1 MTYKSHL
8 INFCYLTY
16 LHMNFPIGTIAFL
29 LDFAQL
35 KTLSLFDFSTTLIV
49 YLFYITSHHHLP
61 SLRRNNRIR
70 SKKDPNN
77 TEECFLFVTFADIIT
92 KNMNTSKKITVQS
105 TEISVLIG
113 KNDNDY
119 ISLTDMV
126 KANDEEDLI
135 RNWMRNKNT
144 LEYLG
149 VWESLNNPNF
159 KGVEFDT
166 FMKEA
171 GLNRF
176 NMTPRKWIEAT
187 NAIGIVSK
195 AGRNGGTYAHKDIA
209 FNFGMWISPTFQ
221 LYIVKEYQ
229 RLKEQESDPLSLEWN
244 AKRILSKTNYTLHTD
259 AIKNV
264 IIPKMDIN
272 AIKHGIIYATEAD
285 MLNIILFGCKAKEW
299 AQANPN
305 LASKGINLR
314 ETASINQLV
323 VLSNMESANSE
334 MIKQGVPRKQ
344 RFEILHKMAKEQLKV
359 LDMNNTEQRFRKI
372 LPDSTKKIE

>member
-8 INFCYLTY
+8 INFCYLPY
-16 LHMNFPIGTIAFL
+16 LHLNFSTDTIVFSHAISR
-29 LDFAQL
+29 L
-35 KTLSLFDFSTTLIV
+35 KTLSFFYFSTTLIV

-61 SLRRNNRIR
+61 SLRKNRIR
-70 SKKDPNN
+70 SKKGSNN
-77 TEECFLFVTFADIIT
+77 TEKQFLFVTSADIIT
-92 KNMNTSKKITVQS
+92 KNDEYIKEDNS

-113 KNDNDY
+113 NESDY
-119 ISLTDMV
+119 ICLTDMAHFKDKERTDYV
-126 KANDEEDLI
+126 I
-135 RNWMRNKNT
+135 QNWLRT
-144 LEYLG
+144 RSTIEYLG
-149 VWESLNNPNF
+149 AWEQLYNPNF
-159 KGVEFDT
+159 NPTEFDG
-166 FMKEA
+166 FRNSA
-171 GLNRF
+171 GLNSF
-176 NMTPRKWIEAT
+176 TLTAKQWIQKT
-187 NAIGIVSK
+187 NAIGIMSK
-195 AGRNGGTYAHKDIA
+195 AGRYGGTYAHKDIA
-209 FNFGMWISPTFQ
+209 FNFGMWLSPTFQ

-334 MIKQGVPRKQ
+334 MIKQGVSRKQ

-359 LDMNNTEQRFRKI
+359 LDTNNIEQKFRKI

>member
-1 MTYKSHL
+1 MTNKSHL
-8 INFCYLTY
+8 ISFCYLPY
-16 LHMNFPIGTIAFL
+16 LHMNFSIYTIVFSHAFSR
-29 LDFAQL
+29 L
-35 KTLSLFDFSTTLIV
+35 KTLSLFDFSTPLIV
-49 YLFYITSHHHLP
+49 YLFYITSHHLP
-61 SLRRNNRIR
+61 SLWRKNRIR
-70 SKKDPNN
+70 SKKDSNN
-77 TEECFLFVTFADIIT
+77 TEKCVLFVTFADIIT
-92 KNMNTSKKITVQS
+92 KNMNTSKKITVHS

-195 AGRNGGTYAHKDIA
+195 AGRNGGTFAHKDIA

-264 IIPKMDIN
+264 IIPKMDIE

-305 LASKGINLR
+305 LASKGINIR

-334 MIKQGVPRKQ
+334 MIKQGVSRKQ

-359 LDMNNTEQRFRKI
+359 LDTNNTEQRFRKI
-372 LPDSTKKIE
+372 LPDGTKKIE

>member
-1 MTYKSHL
+1 MTYKSHP

-16 LHMNFPIGTIAFL
+16 LHMNFPTGTITFL
-29 LDFAQL
+29 LDFTRL
-35 KTLSLFDFSTTLIV
+35 KTLSFFDFSTTLIV
-49 YLFYITSHHHLP
+49 YLFYITSHYHLP
-61 SLRRNNRIR
+61 SLRKKNRIR

-77 TEECFLFVTFADIIT
+77 TEKCFLFITFADIIT

-119 ISLTDMV
+119 ISLTDMI
-126 KANDEEDLI
+126 KAKDGDFFISDWL
-135 RNWMRNKNT
+135 RNRNT
-144 LEYLG
+144 LEYIG
-149 VWESLNNPNF
+149 TWEMMYNPNF
-159 KGVEFDT
+159 NYGEFAT
-166 FMKEA
+166 IKEKA
-171 GLNRF
+171 GLNNFKVSVKELVMR
-176 NMTPRKWIEAT
+176 T
-187 NAIGIVSK
+187 NAICLTAK
-195 AGRNGGTYAHKDIA
+195 TGRYGGTYAHKDIA
-209 FNFGMWISPTFQ
+209 FHFGMWISPTFQ

-334 MIKQGVPRKQ
+334 MIKQGVSRKQ

-359 LDMNNTEQRFRKI
+359 LDTNNIEQKFRKI

>member
-1 MTYKSHL
+1 M
-8 INFCYLTY
+8 
-16 LHMNFPIGTIAFL
+16 
-29 LDFAQL
+29 
-35 KTLSLFDFSTTLIV
+35 
-49 YLFYITSHHHLP
+49 
-61 SLRRNNRIR
+61 
-70 SKKDPNN
+70 
-77 TEECFLFVTFADIIT
+77 
-92 KNMNTSKKITVQS
+92 
-105 TEISVLIG
+105 LIG

-119 ISLTDMV
+119 ISLTDMI
-126 KANDEEDLI
+126 KAKDGDFFISDWL
-135 RNWMRNKNT
+135 RNRNT
-144 LEYLG
+144 LEYIG
-149 VWESLNNPNF
+149 TWEMMYNPNF
-159 KGVEFDT
+159 NYGEFAT
-166 FMKEA
+166 IKEKA
-171 GLNRF
+171 GLNNFKVSVKELVMR
-176 NMTPRKWIEAT
+176 T
-187 NAIGIVSK
+187 NAICLTAK
-195 AGRNGGTYAHKDIA
+195 TGRYGGTYAHKDIA
-209 FNFGMWISPTFQ
+209 FHFGMWISPTFQ

-264 IIPKMDIN
+264 IIPKMDIK

>member
-1 MTYKSHL
+1 
-8 INFCYLTY
+8 
-16 LHMNFPIGTIAFL
+16 
-29 LDFAQL
+29 
-35 KTLSLFDFSTTLIV
+35 
-49 YLFYITSHHHLP
+49 
-61 SLRRNNRIR
+61 
-70 SKKDPNN
+70 
-77 TEECFLFVTFADIIT
+77 
-92 KNMNTSKKITVQS
+92 MNTSKKITVQS

-113 KNDNDY
+113 NESDY
-119 ISLTDMV
+119 ICLTDMAHF
-126 KANDEEDLI
+126 KDKERTDYI
-135 RNWMRNKNT
+135 IQNWLRT
-144 LEYLG
+144 RSTIEYLG
-149 VWESLNNPNF
+149 AWEQLYNPNF
-159 KGVEFDT
+159 NPTEFDG
-166 FMKEA
+166 FRNSA
-171 GLNRF
+171 GLNSF
-176 NMTPRKWIEAT
+176 TLTAKQWIQKT
-187 NAIGIVSK
+187 NAIGIMSK
-195 AGRNGGTYAHKDIA
+195 AGRYGGTYAHKDIA
-209 FNFGMWISPTFQ
+209 FNFGMWLSPTFQ

-229 RLKEQESDPLSLEWN
+229 RLKEQESNPLSLEWN

-264 IIPKMDIN
+264 IIPKMDIE

-334 MIKQGVPRKQ
+334 MIKQGVSRKQ

-359 LDMNNTEQRFRKI
+359 LDTNNIEQKFRKI

>member
-16 LHMNFPIGTIAFL
+16 LHLNFSTDTIVFSHT
-29 LDFAQL
+29 FSRL
-35 KTLSLFDFSTTLIV
+35 KTLSFFYFSTPLFV
-49 YLFYITSHHHLP
+49 YLFYITSHYHLP
-61 SLRRNNRIR
+61 SLRKKNPIR

-77 TEECFLFVTFADIIT
+77 TEKCFLFVTFADIIT

-221 LYIVKEYQ
+221 LYIIKEYQ

-305 LASKGINLR
+305 LASKGMNIR

-334 MIKQGVPRKQ
+334 MIKQGVSRKQ

-359 LDMNNTEQRFRKI
+359 LDTNNIEQKFRKI

>member
-8 INFCYLTY
+8 IKFCYLTY
-16 LHMNFPIGTIAFL
+16 LHLNFSTDTIVFSHAFSR
-29 LDFAQL
+29 L
-35 KTLSLFDFSTTLIV
+35 KTLSFFDFSTPLFV
-49 YLFYITSHHHLP
+49 YLF
-61 SLRRNNRIR
+61 SLHQTIICPHYGKNRIR

-77 TEECFLFVTFADIIT
+77 TEKCFLFVTFANIIT

-229 RLKEQESDPLSLEWN
+229 RLKEQESNPLSLEWN

-264 IIPKMDIN
+264 IIPKMDIE

-305 LASKGINLR
+305 LTSKGINIR

-334 MIKQGVPRKQ
+334 MIKQGVSRKQ

-359 LDMNNTEQRFRKI
+359 LDTNNIEQRFRKI

>member
-8 INFCYLTY
+8 INFCYLPY
-16 LHMNFPIGTIAFL
+16 LHMNFPTDTIVFSHAFSR
-29 LDFAQL
+29 L
-35 KTLSLFDFSTTLIV
+35 KTLSFFDFSTTLIV
-49 YLFYITSHHHLP
+49 YLFYITSHYHLP
-61 SLRRNNRIR
+61 SLRKNRIR

-77 TEECFLFVTFADIIT
+77 TEKCFLFITFADIIT
-92 KNMNTSKKITVQS
+92 KNMNTSKKITVQN

-119 ISLTDMV
+119 ISLTDMI
-126 KANDEEDLI
+126 KAKDGDFFISDWL
-135 RNWMRNKNT
+135 RNRNT
-144 LEYLG
+144 LEYIG
-149 VWESLNNPNF
+149 TWEMMYNPNF
-159 KGVEFDT
+159 NYGEFAT
-166 FMKEA
+166 IKEKA
-171 GLNRF
+171 GLNNFKVSVKELVMR
-176 NMTPRKWIEAT
+176 T
-187 NAIGIVSK
+187 NAICLTAK
-195 AGRNGGTYAHKDIA
+195 TGRYGGTYAHKDIA
-209 FNFGMWISPTFQ
+209 FHFGMWISPTFQ

-334 MIKQGVPRKQ
+334 MIKQGVSRKQ
-344 RFEILHKMAKEQLKV
+344 RFEILHKMAKEQLEV
-359 LDMNNTEQRFRKI
+359 LDTNNIEQKFRKI

>member
-1 MTYKSHL
+1 
-8 INFCYLTY
+8 
-16 LHMNFPIGTIAFL
+16 
-29 LDFAQL
+29 
-35 KTLSLFDFSTTLIV
+35 
-49 YLFYITSHHHLP
+49 
-61 SLRRNNRIR
+61 
-70 SKKDPNN
+70 
-77 TEECFLFVTFADIIT
+77 
-92 KNMNTSKKITVQS
+92 MNTPKKMTVQN

-113 KNDNDY
+113 KDNNDY

-126 KANDEEDLI
+126 KANEGEDYI

-149 VWESLNNPNF
+149 VWESLNNPDF
-159 KGVEFDT
+159 KGVAFDT

-187 NAIGIVSK
+187 NAIGIISK

-229 RLKEQESDPLSLEWN
+229 RLKELESSPLSLEWN

-264 IIPKMDIN
+264 IIPKMDIKT
-272 AIKHGIIYATEAD
+272 IKQGIIYATEAD

-299 AQANPN
+299 CLANPK
-305 LASKGINLR
+305 LASKGMNIR

-334 MIKQGVPRKQ
+334 MIKRGLPREQ
-344 RFEILHKMAKEQLKV
+344 RFGILHKMAKEQLKV
-359 LDMNNTEQRFRKI
+359 LDTNNIEQRFRII
-372 LPDSTKKIE
+372 LSDSTKKIE

>member
-1 MTYKSHL
+1 MSK
-8 INFCYLTY
+8 IN
-16 LHMNFPIGTIAFL
+16 IEG
-29 LDFAQL
+29 
-35 KTLSLFDFSTTLIV
+35 S
-49 YLFYITSHHHLP
+49 
-61 SLRRNNRIR
+61 
-70 SKKDPNN
+70 
-77 TEECFLFVTFADIIT
+77 
-92 KNMNTSKKITVQS
+92 
-105 TEISVLIG
+105 EISVIAIG
-113 KNDNDY
+113 NRDY

-126 KANDEEDLI
+126 RNIENGSALI
-135 RNWMRNKNT
+135 EKWLRNKNT
-144 LEYLG
+144 IEFLG
-149 VWESLNNPNF
+149 IWEDMYNPNF
-159 KGVEFDT
+159 NYGEFAT
-166 FMKEA
+166 IKEKA
-171 GLNRF
+171 GLNNFKISVKELVMR
-176 NMTPRKWIEAT
+176 I
-187 NAIGIVSK
+187 NAICLTAK
-195 AGRNGGTYAHKDIA
+195 TGRYGGTYAHKDIA
-209 FNFGMWISPTFQ
+209 FNFGMWLSPTFQ
-221 LYIVKEYQ
+221 LYIIKEYQ

-334 MIKQGVPRKQ
+334 MIKQGVSRKQ

-359 LDMNNTEQRFRKI
+359 LDTNNIEQKFRKI

>member
-16 LHMNFPIGTIAFL
+16 LHLNFSTDTIVFSHV
-29 LDFAQL
+29 FSRL
-35 KTLSLFDFSTTLIV
+35 KILSLFYFSTLLFV

-61 SLRRNNRIR
+61 SLRKKNRIR

-77 TEECFLFVTFADIIT
+77 TEKCFLFITFADIIT

-119 ISLTDMV
+119 ISLTDMI
-126 KANDEEDLI
+126 KAKDGDFFISDWL
-135 RNWMRNKNT
+135 RNRNT
-144 LEYLG
+144 LEYIG
-149 VWESLNNPNF
+149 TWEMMYNPNF
-159 KGVEFDT
+159 NYGEFAT
-166 FMKEA
+166 IKEKA
-171 GLNRF
+171 GLNNFKVSVKELVMR
-176 NMTPRKWIEAT
+176 T
-187 NAIGIVSK
+187 NAICLTAK
-195 AGRNGGTYAHKDIA
+195 TGRYGGTYAHKDIA
-209 FNFGMWISPTFQ
+209 FHFGMWISPTFQ

-229 RLKEQESDPLSLEWN
+229 RLKEQESNPLSLEWN

-264 IIPKMDIN
+264 IIPKMDIKD
-272 AIKHGIIYATEAD
+272 IKQGIIYATEAD

-305 LASKGINLR
+305 LASKGMNIR

-334 MIKQGVPRKQ
+334 MIKQGVSRKQ

-359 LDMNNTEQRFRKI
+359 LDTNNIEQKFRKI

>member
-1 MTYKSHL
+1 MTNKSHL
-8 INFCYLTY
+8 INFCYLPY
-16 LHMNFPIGTIAFL
+16 LHLNFSTDTIVFSHAFSR
-29 LDFAQL
+29 L
-35 KTLSLFDFSTTLIV
+35 KTLSFFDFSTTLIV

-61 SLRRNNRIR
+61 SLRKNRIR
-70 SKKDPNN
+70 SKKAPNN
-77 TEECFLFVTFADIIT
+77 TEKCFLFVTFADIIT

-119 ISLTDMV
+119 ISLTDMI
-126 KANDEEDLI
+126 KAKDGDFFISDWL
-135 RNWMRNKNT
+135 RNRNT
-144 LEYLG
+144 LEYIG
-149 VWESLNNPNF
+149 TWEMMYNPNF
-159 KGVEFDT
+159 NYGEFAT
-166 FMKEA
+166 IKEKA
-171 GLNRF
+171 GLNNFKVSVKELVMR
-176 NMTPRKWIEAT
+176 T
-187 NAIGIVSK
+187 NAICLTAK
-195 AGRNGGTYAHKDIA
+195 TGRYGGTYAHKDIA
-209 FNFGMWISPTFQ
+209 FHFGMWISPTFQ

-305 LASKGINLR
+305 LASKGMNIR

-334 MIKQGVPRKQ
+334 MIKQGVSRKQ

-359 LDMNNTEQRFRKI
+359 LDKNNIEQRFRKI

>member
-1 MTYKSHL
+1 
-8 INFCYLTY
+8 
-16 LHMNFPIGTIAFL
+16 
-29 LDFAQL
+29 
-35 KTLSLFDFSTTLIV
+35 
-49 YLFYITSHHHLP
+49 
-61 SLRRNNRIR
+61 
-70 SKKDPNN
+70 
-77 TEECFLFVTFADIIT
+77 
-92 KNMNTSKKITVQS
+92 MNTSKKITVQS

-126 KANDEEDLI
+126 KANDGEDHI

-149 VWESLNNPNF
+149 AWESLNNPHF

-229 RLKEQESDPLSLEWN
+229 RLKEQENNPLSLEWN
-244 AKRILSKTNYTLHTD
+244 AKRILSKINYTLHTD

-264 IIPKMDIN
+264 IIPKMDIKD
-272 AIKHGIIYATEAD
+272 IKQRIIYATEAD
-285 MLNIILFGCKAKEW
+285 MLNMILFGCKAKEW
-299 AQANPN
+299 VQANPN
-305 LASKGINLR
+305 LASKGMNIR

-334 MIKQGVPRKQ
+334 MIKQGVSKKQ

-359 LDMNNTEQRFRKI
+359 LDTNNIEQRFRKI
-372 LPDSTKKIE
+372 LPDSTKKTE

>member
-1 MTYKSHL
+1 
-8 INFCYLTY
+8 
-16 LHMNFPIGTIAFL
+16 
-29 LDFAQL
+29 
-35 KTLSLFDFSTTLIV
+35 
-49 YLFYITSHHHLP
+49 
-61 SLRRNNRIR
+61 
-70 SKKDPNN
+70 
-77 TEECFLFVTFADIIT
+77 
-92 KNMNTSKKITVQS
+92 MNTSKKITVQS

-264 IIPKMDIN
+264 IIPKMGIE

-323 VLSNMESANSE
+323 VLSNMESTNSE

-359 LDMNNTEQRFRKI
+359 LDTNNIEQRFRKI

>member
-16 LHMNFPIGTIAFL
+16 LHLNFPTGAITFL
-29 LDFAQL
+29 LDFTRL
-35 KTLSLFDFSTTLIV
+35 KTLSFFYFSTPLFV

-209 FNFGMWISPTFQ
+209 FNFGMWISPT
-221 LYIVKEYQ
+221 VN
-229 RLKEQESDPLSLEWN
+229 ST
-244 AKRILSKTNYTLHTD
+244 SK
-259 AIKNV
+259 
-264 IIPKMDIN
+264 
-272 AIKHGIIYATEAD
+272 
-285 MLNIILFGCKAKEW
+285 CKF
-299 AQANPN
+299 
-305 LASKGINLR
+305 
-314 ETASINQLV
+314 T
-323 VLSNMESANSE
+323 
-334 MIKQGVPRKQ
+334 
-344 RFEILHKMAKEQLKV
+344 
-359 LDMNNTEQRFRKI
+359 
-372 LPDSTKKIE
+372 

>member
-1 MTYKSHL
+1 MPLKSVVYRLLIYKENST
-8 INFCYLTY
+8 NCYFSIY
-16 LHMNFPIGTIAFL
+16 LLGWE
-29 LDFAQL
+29 
-35 KTLSLFDFSTTLIV
+35 TLV
-49 YLFYITSHHHLP
+49 
-61 SLRRNNRIR
+61 
-70 SKKDPNN
+70 
-77 TEECFLFVTFADIIT
+77 T

-119 ISLTDMV
+119 ISLTDMI
-126 KANDEEDLI
+126 KAKDGDFFISDWL
-135 RNWMRNKNT
+135 RNRNT
-144 LEYLG
+144 LEYIG
-149 VWESLNNPNF
+149 TWEMMYNPNF
-159 KGVEFDT
+159 NYGEFAT
-166 FMKEA
+166 IKEKA
-171 GLNRF
+171 GLNNFKVSVKELVMR
-176 NMTPRKWIEAT
+176 T
-187 NAIGIVSK
+187 NAICLTAK
-195 AGRNGGTYAHKDIA
+195 TGRYGGTYAHKDIA
-209 FNFGMWISPTFQ
+209 FHFGMWISPTFQ

-229 RLKEQESDPLSLEWN
+229 RLKEQESNPLSLEWN

-264 IIPKMDIN
+264 IIPKMDIE

-305 LASKGINLR
+305 LASKGVNIR

-334 MIKQGVPRKQ
+334 MIKQEVPRKQ

-372 LPDSTKKIE
+372 LPDGTKKIE

>member
-1 MTYKSHL
+1 
-8 INFCYLTY
+8 
-16 LHMNFPIGTIAFL
+16 MNFPIGTIAFL

-334 MIKQGVPRKQ
+334 MIKQGVSRKQ

-359 LDMNNTEQRFRKI
+359 LDTNNIEQKFRKI

>member
-16 LHMNFPIGTIAFL
+16 LHLNFSTDTIVFSHV
-29 LDFAQL
+29 FSRL
-35 KTLSLFDFSTTLIV
+35 KTLSFFDFSTTLIV
-49 YLFYITSHHHLP
+49 YLFYITSHYHLP
-61 SLRRNNRIR
+61 SLRKNRIR

-77 TEECFLFVTFADIIT
+77 TEKCFLFITFADIIT

-119 ISLTDMV
+119 ISLTDMI
-126 KANDEEDLI
+126 KAKDGDFFISDWL
-135 RNWMRNKNT
+135 RNRNT
-144 LEYLG
+144 LEYIG
-149 VWESLNNPNF
+149 TWEMMYNPNF
-159 KGVEFDT
+159 NYGEFAT
-166 FMKEA
+166 IKEKA
-171 GLNRF
+171 GLNNFKVSVKELVMR
-176 NMTPRKWIEAT
+176 T
-187 NAIGIVSK
+187 NAICLTAK
-195 AGRNGGTYAHKDIA
+195 TGRYGGTYAHKDIA
-209 FNFGMWISPTFQ
+209 FHFGMWISPTFQ

-264 IIPKMDIN
+264 IIPKMDIE

-305 LASKGINLR
+305 LASKGINIR

-334 MIKQGVPRKQ
+334 MIKQGVSRTQ

-372 LPDSTKKIE
+372 LPDGTKKIE